1 MLQDVKIECSVEITI
16 VLKNLHINIP
26 DEIWGNENDRN
37 NNKEMFCY
45 FTTTLHSTI
54 HTTFTQLYYLLNIKS
69 ILLSI
74 FPLSYSE
81 IRIILF
87 QWINIIIIK
96 IISMIGRFTRLM
108 TVPRYQMSM
117 LNDYLTSKQTKKQ
130 EAEFKKEMEYLAN
143 KPSFTLMDY
152 KQRI

>member
-1 MLQDVKIECSVEITI
+1 
-16 VLKNLHINIP
+16 
-26 DEIWGNENDRN
+26 
-37 NNKEMFCY
+37 
-45 FTTTLHSTI
+45 
-54 HTTFTQLYYLLNIKS
+54 
-69 ILLSI
+69 
-74 FPLSYSE
+74 
-81 IRIILF
+81 
-87 QWINIIIIK
+87 
-96 IISMIGRFTRLM
+96 M